1 MGNCCNNRSKEE
13 ENINEMKEGIIP
25 NTETINKIEE
35 EEKKDTQ
42 ANPLKK
48 SYNFNQNYYK
58 QESMDSEF
66 INTEQKIT
74 EEIFNLFND
83 IRNNPQNYLSE
94 AQKYNLQNIL
104 STAVNKSINENVKNL
119 IKNPYFDLFFDKCVK
134 ESPESKEDILKNL
147 EKENQL
153 KNYEKKLYIVLGDGD
168 KPGDCVWGLLK
179 NCEKEGENILDK
191 DMDYLVITIMALDDK
206 KSIFCY
212 FLFLTKINNSV
223 KQ

>member
-1 MGNCCNNRSKEE
+1 
-13 ENINEMKEGIIP
+13 
-25 NTETINKIEE
+25 
-35 EEKKDTQ
+35 
-42 ANPLKK
+42 
-48 SYNFNQNYYK
+48 
-58 QESMDSEF
+58 MDSEF

-104 STAVNKSINENVKNL
+104 SKAVNKSINENVKNL

-168 KPGDCVWGLLK
+168 RPGDCVWGLLK
-179 NCEKEGENILDK
+179 NCEKEGENILEK

-223 KQ
+223 K